1 MNEKETTQ
9 VLRKNLISMLKT
21 SKMTVTFIKTDG
33 TERVMNCTLAEEYI
47 QPYEKK
53 TERVRKESDETISV
67 WDLDNDGWRSFRVDA
82 VTEFEPI

>member
-1 MNEKETTQ
+1 
-9 VLRKNLISMLKT
+9 
-21 SKMTVTFIKTDG
+21 
-33 TERVMNCTLAEEYI
+33 MNCTLVEEYI

-67 WDLDNDGWRSFRVDA
+67 WDLDNEGWRSFRVDA

>member
-1 MNEKETTQ
+1 
-9 VLRKNLISMLKT
+9 MLKT
-21 SKMTVTFIKTDG
+21 SKMTVTFTKTDG